1 MAYNIKD
8 VFYLDTELTLET
20 STGVAKSDT
29 VQLDLSAYIDPI
41 ARGQSKATGLAI
53 YKVHYSISG
62 TSEGKTPVGTAES
75 GIIRAGLIAGAG
87 LGSQTNATL
96 SGTANFPSP
105 VNALTVMGFDY
116 YGPDAFVGITA
127 APGPANPLN
136 RTFLEPSEDVPY
148 ICVRDN
154 VCAVSTAL
162 IAMQTTSYISFRLEC
177 AQIRLDQA
185 TLNQLLRTQ
194 TV

>member
-1 MAYNIKD
+1 MAYDIKD

-20 STGVAKSDT
+20 GTGVGKADT

-41 ARGQSKATGLAI
+41 ARGRQMGTGLAI
-53 YKVHYSISG
+53 YKVHYSISAA
-62 TSEGKTPVGTAES
+62 SEGDTPINTAES

-96 SGTANFPSP
+96 SGTANSP
-105 VNALTVMGFDY
+105 TANNALAVMGFDY

-127 APGPANPLN
+127 APGPAAPLN
-136 RTFLEPSEDVPY
+136 RTFLEPSKEVPY
-148 ICVRDN
+148 VCVRDN
-154 VCAVSTAL
+154 VCLVSTAL
-162 IAMQTTSYISFRLEC
+162 VAVQSTSYISMRLEC
-177 AQIRLDQA
+177 AQVKLDQA